1 MELHKKLDERKGQLI
16 ASIKEVQQQEDKQ
29 GDKYIDSLKAFKDR
43 TNEVLKQRKTNKAYV
58 SIKFLERLI
67 DLQNDIEM
75 YKLDSVPKKVLTHV
89 NFTLN
94 TESLSTKIK
103 ELGQLKYK
111 GIDKI
116 TLNHSTPTFS
126 QDLPKLDGSNN

>member
-1 MELHKKLDERKGQLI
+1 
-16 ASIKEVQQQEDKQ
+16 
-29 GDKYIDSLKAFKDR
+29 
-43 TNEVLKQRKTNKAYV
+43 
-58 SIKFLERLI
+58 
-67 DLQNDIEM
+67 M

-94 TESLSTKIK
+94 TESLNTTIK

-116 TLNHSTPTFS
+116 SLNTPTPTFS
-126 QDLPKLDGSNN
+126 